1 MTISRQIGWG
11 AKENLLWQISKQ
23 FEAIVKLASKLT
35 IPSPNPYTSQIIYWL
50 NLLTDT
56 TDTSYDGVTPSNDEI
71 SAIVDVIN
79 GEII

>member
-23 FEAIVKLASKLT
+23 FEAIVRLASKLT
-35 IPSPNPYTSQIIYWL
+35 IPPPNPYTSQIIYWL